1 MFGIFKQLLD
11 LIYKKRCYFCKKS
24 YENTKMCSKCYG
36 RIKFLLFSV
45 MKNIDGVP
53 VYCAAIYKNEIQ
65 KMIRGV
71 KYHNQKELAYYQAKI
86 MFDYWQNIAVSSGDF
101 VVVPVPLHKSRQKQ
115 RGYNHMV
122 LVAKEFAKLCG
133 YEVLEAV
140 IERVKETK
148 PQYRLT
154 QVEREQNLKDAF
166 KFNREV
172 CELISDK
179 NILILDDIL
188 TTGATLSEIIKTFKQ
203 GGIDREKLF
212 AFTTSCSEHN
222 IV

>member
-36 RIKFLLFSV
+36 RIKFLPFSV

-101 VVVPVPLHKSRQKQ
+101 VVVPVPLHKSR
-115 RGYNHMV
+115 
-122 LVAKEFAKLCG
+122 
-133 YEVLEAV
+133 
-140 IERVKETK
+140 
-148 PQYRLT
+148 
-154 QVEREQNLKDAF
+154 
-166 KFNREV
+166 
-172 CELISDK
+172 
-179 NILILDDIL
+179 
-188 TTGATLSEIIKTFKQ
+188 
-203 GGIDREKLF
+203 
-212 AFTTSCSEHN
+212 
-222 IV
+222 